1 MRYRL
6 SEIEATG
13 PRRFYALRLVRPA
26 IGILVI
32 DIHILKSGVLKSP
45 EYLPVK
51 SRSRSLYGTSAFSH

>member
-32 DIHILKSGVLKSP
+32 DIHILKSGVLK
-45 EYLPVK
+45 YI
-51 SRSRSLYGTSAFSH
+51 SR